1 MSADWALFWITL
13 VYVIATCAIC
23 YFNYQSA
30 KATREQVEEMK
41 RQYEDEKRLSLLPFF
56 QVTEIPKA
64 EYTDGW
70 MSCELFAKG
79 QKQNVIHGQFCFSI
93 QNIGKGIAQWVE
105 FQWEDVAAGNAE
117 AHIESLPV
125 DNLRKA
131 ELNVWHTVTIV
142 LLTKVEHA

>member
-64 EYTDGW
+64 EYTDG
-70 MSCELFAKG
+70 
-79 QKQNVIHGQFCFSI
+79 
-93 QNIGKGIAQWVE
+93 
-105 FQWEDVAAGNAE
+105 
-117 AHIESLPV
+117 
-125 DNLRKA
+125 
-131 ELNVWHTVTIV
+131 
-142 LLTKVEHA
+142 